1 MALKRLSRWPAK
13 EVEDVKDVKDVKEV
27 EEKTGRAG
35 VVRTYSD
42 LLIYKQAYRLALDV
56 SRLTKGFPRQEQ
68 YEMGRQVRRSS
79 RSIAANIVEGW
90 AKRNSA
96 AEFKRHLM
104 IAVGECAETKYW
116 IELAVDEGIVEGKSV
131 ETIRSDYSKLGF
143 MIHNLWKEWR
153 KF

>member
-1 MALKRLSRWPAK
+1 M
-13 EVEDVKDVKDVKEV
+13 KEV

-35 VVRTYSD
+35 AVRTYSD
-42 LLIYKQAYRLALDV
+42 LLVYKQAYRLALDV

-79 RSIAANIVEGW
+79 RSMAANIVEGW

-116 IELAVDEGIVEGKSV
+116 IELAVDEGIVDGKSV
-131 ETIRSDYSKLGF
+131 EAIRSDYGKLGF
-143 MIHNLWKEWR
+143 MLHNLWKEWR